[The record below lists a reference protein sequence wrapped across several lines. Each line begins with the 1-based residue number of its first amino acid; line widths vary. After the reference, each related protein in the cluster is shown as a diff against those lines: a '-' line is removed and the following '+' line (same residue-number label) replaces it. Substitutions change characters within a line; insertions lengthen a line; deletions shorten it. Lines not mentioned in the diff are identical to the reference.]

1 MTSPTPTGGK
11 RPPTNTILGLIAA
24 IVFVIAALTF
34 IDSFLEKTERRDV
47 EVQAQQAHLEGA
59 RLIKQGK
66 LSQGIEFLRK
76 AHALERANTLYE
88 LDLID
93 ALITAAKTDEA
104 EPLMNEIMLRE
115 PDDGRAN
122 LSAARLMLE
131 KGKTVDAISYYH
143 RAIYGEW
150 PQNAPAHRVAARLE
164 LVHLLVTTGK
174 NKELLAELLP
184 LQEEVKP
191 KEGGNGAAIQ
201 KELGHLFLVAGSPSR
216 AAASYQ
222 ALIDHNPKDAE
233 AYAGLGESQLEQGQY
248 REAHAAFL
256 VALRYKP
263 EDPSFRRR
271 LDLSSALTELDPT
284 PRRLASIEKYRRSL
298 HILQLAYDDLNA
310 CVAKHPGEASPG
322 ETAQL
327 LSAAH
332 DVLSRKLPP
341 NATNELSE
349 GVLGIAEKTWQ
360 TRVKACGAGVSPD
373 EEPLRLIIEKL
384 AEYNG

>member
-1 MTSPTPTGGK
+1 MTSATPTGGK
-11 RPPTNTILGLIAA
+11 RPPTNTLLGLIAA
-24 IVFVIAALTF
+24 IIFVIAALSF
-34 IDSFLEKTERRDV
+34 IDSILEKTERQDV
-47 EVQAQQAHLEGA
+47 EGQAQQAHLEGA

-66 LSQGIEFLRK
+66 LSQGIELLRK

-93 ALITAAKTDEA
+93 ALITAAKTEEA

-131 KGKTVDAISYYH
+131 KGKTADAISYYH

-150 PQNAPAHRVAARLE
+150 PQNAPAKRVAARLE
-164 LVHLLVTTGK
+164 LAHLLVSSGRNT
-174 NKELLAELLP
+174 ELLAELLP

-191 KEGGNGAAIQ
+191 KQGGNAAAIQ
-201 KELGHLFLVAGSPSR
+201 KELGHLFLMAGSPSR

-222 ALIDHNPKDAE
+222 TLIDHNPKDSD
-233 AYAGLGESQLEQGQY
+233 AYAGLGASQLELGQY

-263 EDPSFRRR
+263 EDPSIRRR
-271 LDLSSALTELDPT
+271 LDLSNALTELDPT
-284 PRRLASIEKYRRSL
+284 PRRRSL
-298 HILQLAYDDLNA
+298 HILQLAYDDRNK
-310 CVAKHPGEASPG
+310 CVAKRPGVPPA

-349 GVLGIAEKTWQ
+349 GVLGIAEKIWQ
-360 TRVKACGAGVSPD
+360 TRVKACGASVSPD

-384 AEYNG
+384 AQYNG

>member
-1 MTSPTPTGGK
+1 MTSPNPAGGK

-34 IDSFLEKTERRDV
+34 IDSILEKAERRDV
-47 EVQAQQAHLEGA
+47 EGQAQQAYLEGA
-59 RLIKQGK
+59 RLVKQDK
-66 LSQGIEFLRK
+66 LSQGIELLRK
-76 AHALERANTLYE
+76 AHVLDRANTLYE

-93 ALITAAKTDEA
+93 ALIMAAKPDEA

-131 KGKTVDAISYYH
+131 KGKTVDAVSYYH

-150 PQNAPAHRVAARLE
+150 PQNAPAHRIAARLE
-164 LVHLLVTTGK
+164 LVHLLVTTGR

-184 LQEEVKP
+184 LQEEAKP
-191 KEGGNGAAIQ
+191 KQGGNAAAIQ

-216 AAASYQ
+216 AVASYQ
-222 ALIDHNPKDAE
+222 ALIDHNPNDAD

-248 REAHAAFL
+248 RDAHAAFL
-256 VALRYKP
+256 TALRFKP
-263 EDPSFRRR
+263 EDPSIRRR
-271 LDLSSALTELDPT
+271 LALSSALTELDPT

-310 CVAKHPGEASPG
+310 CIAKRPGAHPA

-332 DVLSRKLPP
+332 DVLASKLPP
-341 NATNELSE
+341 NATNERSE
-349 GVLGIAEKTWQ
+349 GILGIAEKTWQ
-360 TRVKACGAGVSPD
+360 TRVAACGAGVSPD

-384 AEYNG
+384 GQYNG

>member
-1 MTSPTPTGGK
+1 MTSATPAGGK

-34 IDSFLEKTERRDV
+34 IDSSLEKAERRDV
-47 EVQAQQAHLEGA
+47 EDQAQRAHIEGA

-66 LSQGIEFLRK
+66 ASQGIELLRK
-76 AHALERANTLYE
+76 AHALDRANTLYE

-131 KGKTVDAISYYH
+131 KGKTADAISYYH

-150 PQNAPAHRVAARLE
+150 PQNAPAQRVAARLE
-164 LVHLLVTTGK
+164 LAHLLVSSGR

-184 LQEEVKP
+184 LQEEAKP
-191 KEGGNGAAIQ
+191 KQGGNATAIQ
-201 KELGHLFLVAGSPSR
+201 KELGHLFLMAGSPSR

-222 ALIDHNPKDAE
+222 TLIDHNPKDSD
-233 AYAGLGESQLEQGQY
+233 AYAGLGASQLELGQY

-263 EDPSFRRR
+263 EDPSIRRR
-271 LDLSSALTELDPT
+271 LDLSNALTELDPT

-298 HILQLAYDDLNA
+298 HILQLAYDDRNK
-310 CVAKHPGEASPG
+310 CVAKRPGVPPA

-349 GVLGIAEKTWQ
+349 GVLGIAEKIWQ
-360 TRVKACGAGVSPD
+360 TRVKACGASVSPD

-384 AEYNG
+384 AQYNG